1 MPRTKKYDAVRDE
14 MLQNTKVKEEYDK
27 LEQEYTEVQENLNEV
42 VQETVEEKEEVE
54 KTEVPGEII
63 TDTPIEEA
71 SDLIKDEVPT
81 QEVINEE
88 TERVEESGSRIP
100 PELSEPANWKPSA
113 KYEPAEDVGNN
124 EEQEVEIIVDTSN
137 ERLTKTYGFGV
148 KFKE

>member
-1 MPRTKKYDAVRDE
+1 MPRTKKYDEVRDE
-14 MLQNTKVKEEYDK
+14 MLKNPKVKEEYDK
-27 LEQEYTEVQENLNEV
+27 LEQEYTKDQENLNEV